1 MTVKPFNVGIIVF
14 PNITQLDMTGPFEV
28 FSRMP
33 GARVHLIWKDSRML
47 CSDTGLSFLPT
58 TTYDNVGRLDLLCVP
73 GGPGISPLLEDT
85 ETLDF
90 IRRQAGS
97 VTYLTSVCTGALVLG
112 AAGLLRGRK
121 ATTHWL
127 SKDLLEAFS
136 AIPVDARV
144 VVDDHLITGGGVTAG
159 IDFALTIVAQHA
171 GDSVAKQIQLA
182 IEYDPA
188 PPFDS
193 GSPAKAD
200 AELVAEARATAAT
213 RQSERAQAV
222 ARAVLVLKEEDSK

>member
-33 GARVHLIWKDSRML
+33 GARVHLIWKDSRL
-47 CSDTGLSFLPT
+47 VCSDTGLSFLPT

-73 GGPGISPLLEDT
+73 GGPGIGALLEDT

-90 IRRQAGS
+90 IRRQAKS
-97 VTYLTSVCTGALVLG
+97 VSYLTSVCTGALVLG
-112 AAGLLRGRK
+112 AAGLLRGKK

-136 AIPVDARV
+136 ATFVAERV
-144 VVDDHLITGGGVTAG
+144 VVDDQLITGGGVTAG

-171 GDSVAKQIQLA
+171 GESVAKQIQLA

-188 PPFDS
+188 PPFDC

-200 AELVAEARATAAT
+200 PELVTEARATAAS
-213 RQSERAQAV
+213 RQAERAQRVAQAV
-222 ARAVLVLKEEDSK
+222 RALSDPV